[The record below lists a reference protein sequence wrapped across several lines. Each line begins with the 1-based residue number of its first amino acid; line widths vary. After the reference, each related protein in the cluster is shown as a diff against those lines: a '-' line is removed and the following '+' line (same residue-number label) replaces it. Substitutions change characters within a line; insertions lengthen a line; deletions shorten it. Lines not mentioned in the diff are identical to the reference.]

1 MNFSLKKNK
10 EEMKKR
16 ADLIAEINQ
25 VETVLLNLHQNLQL
39 VQEDG
44 LLDYYAYKI
53 KSEEAKHQFLMNE
66 IKQL

>member
-1 MNFSLKKNK
+1 MKKNK